1 MRALLS
7 ILGVIFGLGFL
18 AASAGA
24 NFTFARGLGTNPDES
39 LVYGIL
45 SGSVSGFNA
54 VLPFL
59 IGWAYAKGKRA
70 AMVGG
75 VLFLVMGLSWSLLS
89 AVGFGASTR
98 GALTDSRGAVTD
110 KFGDTKKEL
119 AETEARLKELPSTRL
134 ANVIRPDMETA
145 KQSKHW
151 LSSLYCT
158 NAQGSAAREFCQE
171 YFKLKAELAAAEE
184 KDRLRGRIDALRGQL
199 DTLRDKGAGREA
211 DAQAS
216 LIAKLTGT
224 GVERAQMA
232 VIIFMA
238 LLVEFGAAFGI
249 YFSTAHWDSGRRDEP
264 HGRVLVGELLAPA
277 SPRGRIGNG
286 RRVEPQRLR
295 ITG

>member
-7 ILGVIFGLGFL
+7 FLGVMFGLGFL

-24 NFTFARGLGTNPDES
+24 NFNFARSLGTTPDES

-70 AMVGG
+70 AMIGG
-75 VLFLVMGLSWSLLS
+75 LLFLVMGLSWSLLS

-98 GALTDSRGAVTD
+98 GALVESRGAVTD
-110 KFGDTKKEL
+110 KFADTKQAL
-119 AETEARLKELPSTRL
+119 ADAEARLKELPPTRL
-134 ANVIRPDMETA
+134 ASVVAPDMEAA
-145 KQSKHW
+145 KQSRHW
-151 LSSLYCT
+151 AASLYCT
-158 NAQGSAAREFCQE
+158 NAQGPAAREFCKG
-171 YFKLKAELAAAEE
+171 YFDLKAELAAAEE

-216 LIAKLTGT
+216 LIAKLTGY
-224 GVERAQMA
+224 GVERSQMA
-232 VIIFMA
+232 IIIFWSV
-238 LLVEFGAAFGI
+238 LIEFGAAFVI
-249 YFSTAHWDSGRRDEP
+249 YFSTAHWDGKKDKVRARVVFGEVLPPAGP
-264 HGRVLVGELLAPA
+264 H
-277 SPRGRIGNG
+277 GRIGNG

-295 ITG
+295 LTG